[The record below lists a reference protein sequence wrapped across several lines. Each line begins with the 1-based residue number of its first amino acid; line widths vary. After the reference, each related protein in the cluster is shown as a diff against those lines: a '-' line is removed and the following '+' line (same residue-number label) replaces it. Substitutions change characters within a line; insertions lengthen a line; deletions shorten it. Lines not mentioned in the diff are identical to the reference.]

1 MQTPINFVIDLI
13 HTYAHGCMHANGLYA
28 FAHTYMRTYVRRN
41 SISHVR
47 YYNYL
52 FHLCPVEC
60 TSPTWTVSTSSNQET
75 TGH

>member
-1 MQTPINFVIDLI
+1 MQTSINFVIDLI
-13 HTYAHGCMHANGLYA
+13 NTYVHTYTHGCMHANGLYA
-28 FAHTYMRTYVRRN
+28 FAHTCKHRN
-41 SISHVR
+41 SISHVW